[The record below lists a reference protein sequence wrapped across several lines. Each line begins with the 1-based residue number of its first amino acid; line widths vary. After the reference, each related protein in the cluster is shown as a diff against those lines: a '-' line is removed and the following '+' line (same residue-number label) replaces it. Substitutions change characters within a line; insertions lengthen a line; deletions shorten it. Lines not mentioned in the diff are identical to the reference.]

1 MNRLTNLIAGAVL
14 TLAFVGC
21 SEDPSRVTS
30 PPPLAPS
37 FSRSGG
43 GVAGNVYTMTNAI
56 AGNAVLV
63 YDRAEDGT
71 LTLAGS
77 FGTGGTGSGGGL
89 GNQGGLIVSK
99 NGRWLL
105 TVNAG
110 SSSITSF
117 RIHGDG
123 SLWQT
128 STIASGGT
136 QPISVTL
143 SGDLVYAL
151 NAGGSGNIVG
161 FRLGHDG
168 TLSTIPGSARPL
180 SAASGTGP
188 AQIEFDPQGRVL
200 VVTEKGTNRIT
211 TYVVGRG
218 GLASPPNVNVSKGA
232 TPFGFAFSHKGVLI
246 VSEAFGGA
254 ADASAASSY
263 TVDASGGLHLISGS
277 VPTTE
282 TAACWF
288 VVTNNGRFAYTSN
301 TGSGTISGY
310 KVRRGSLKLLDA
322 DGRTAVTGPDTA
334 PIDLALSRNSS
345 YLYSLNS
352 GNQTISA
359 FAVGA
364 DGSLHPLGTTGN
376 LPASANGLA
385 AR

>member
-1 MNRLTNLIAGAVL
+1 MNGRINLIAGAVL
-14 TLAFVGC
+14 TLAYVGC
-21 SEDPSRVTS
+21 SGDPSRVTGLL
-30 PPPLAPS
+30 PLAAT
-37 FSRSGG
+37 FSASGS
-43 GVAGNVYTMTNAI
+43 GVAGNVYTMTNATG
-56 AGNAVLV
+56 GNAVLV
-63 YDRAEDGT
+63 YDRVADGT
-71 LTLAGS
+71 LMPAGS
-77 FGTGGTGSGGGL
+77 FGTGGMGSGGGL
-89 GNQGGLIVSK
+89 GNQGGLIVSD

-110 SSSITSF
+110 SNTITAF

-123 SLWQT
+123 SLERT
-128 STIASGGT
+128 STVASGGT
-136 QPISVTL
+136 QPISVTI

-168 TLSTIPGSARPL
+168 TLSAIPGSARSL
-180 SAASGTGP
+180 SAAGVGP
-188 AQIEFDPQGRVL
+188 AQIEFDPRGRVL
-200 VVTEKGTNRIT
+200 VVTEKASNRIT
-211 TYVVGRG
+211 AYVVGSG
-218 GLASPPNVNVSKGA
+218 GLASAPNVNVSNGA
-232 TPFGFAFSHKGVLI
+232 TPFGFAFSRTGVLI

-254 ADASAASSY
+254 PDASAASSY
-263 TVDASGGLHLISGS
+263 TVDANGALHLISGS

-310 KVRRGSLKLLDA
+310 AAGGGSLTLLDA
-322 DGRTAVTGPDTA
+322 DGETAVIGPGTA
-334 PIDLALSRNSS
+334 PIDLALSRNSK

-352 GNQTISA
+352 ANHTISA

-364 DGSLHPLGTTGN
+364 DGSLHPLGTTGS
-376 LPASANGLA
+376 LPAGANGLA

>member
-1 MNRLTNLIAGAVL
+1 MNGRINLIAGAVL
-14 TLAFVGC
+14 TLAFAGC
-21 SEDPSRVTS
+21 SEDPSRVTGLL
-30 PPPLAPS
+30 PLAPA
-37 FSRSGG
+37 FSASAGG
-43 GVAGNVYTMTNAI
+43 AAGNVYTMTNAI
-56 AGNAVLV
+56 GGNVVLV
-63 YDRAEDGT
+63 FDRAEDGT
-71 LTLAGS
+71 LMHAGS
-77 FGTGGTGSGGGL
+77 FATAGIGSGGGL
-89 GNQGGLIVSK
+89 GNQGGLIISD

-110 SSSITSF
+110 SNTITAF
-117 RIHGDG
+117 QINGDG
-123 SLWQT
+123 SIERT
-128 STIASGGT
+128 STVASGGT
-136 QPISVTL
+136 QPISVTI
-143 SGDLVYAL
+143 SRDLVYAL

-161 FRLGHDG
+161 FRLGDDG

-180 SAASGTGP
+180 SAAGVGP
-188 AQIEFDPQGRVL
+188 AQIEFDPRGRVL

-211 TYVVGRG
+211 TYVVGSG
-218 GLASPPNVNVSKGA
+218 GLASAPNVHVSNGA
-232 TPFGFAFSHKGVLI
+232 TPFGFAFSRKGVLI

-263 TVDASGGLHLISGS
+263 TVDENGALDLISGS

-310 KVRRGSLKLLDA
+310 AVRGGSLTLLDA
-322 DGRTAVTGPDTA
+322 DGETAVIGPGTA
-334 PIDLALSRNSS
+334 PIDLALSRNSK

-352 GNQTISA
+352 ANHTISA

-364 DGSLHPLGTTGN
+364 DGSLHTLATTGS
-376 LPASANGLA
+376 LPVSANGLA

>member
-1 MNRLTNLIAGAVL
+1 MNGRINLIAGAVL
-14 TLAFVGC
+14 TLAYVGC

-30 PPPLAPS
+30 TPPLAPA
-37 FSRSGG
+37 FSASGG
-43 GVAGNVYTMTNAI
+43 GVAGNVYTMTNTI
-56 AGNAVLV
+56 EGNAVLV
-63 YDRAEDGT
+63 YDRAADGT
-71 LTLAGS
+71 LIPAGS
-77 FGTGGTGSGGGL
+77 FGTAGIGSGGGL
-89 GNQGGLIVSK
+89 GNQGGLIVSD

-110 SSSITSF
+110 SNTITAF

-123 SLWQT
+123 SLERT
-128 STIASGGT
+128 STVASGGT
-136 QPISVTL
+136 QPISVTI

-161 FRLGHDG
+161 FRLGDDG

-180 SAASGTGP
+180 SAAGVGP
-188 AQIEFDPQGRVL
+188 AQIEFDPRGRVL
-200 VVTEKGTNRIT
+200 VVTEKASNRIT
-211 TYVVGRG
+211 AYVVGSG
-218 GLASPPNVNVSKGA
+218 GLASAPNVNVSNGA
-232 TPFGFAFSHKGVLI
+232 TPFGFAFSRTGVLI

-254 ADASAASSY
+254 PDASAASSY
-263 TVDASGGLHLISGS
+263 TVDANGALHLISGS

-310 KVRRGSLKLLDA
+310 AAGGGSLTLLDA
-322 DGRTAVTGPDTA
+322 DGETAVIGPGTA
-334 PIDLALSRNSS
+334 PIDLALSRNSK

-352 GNQTISA
+352 ANHTISA

-364 DGSLHPLGTTGN
+364 DGSLHPLGTTGS
-376 LPASANGLA
+376 LPAGANGLA